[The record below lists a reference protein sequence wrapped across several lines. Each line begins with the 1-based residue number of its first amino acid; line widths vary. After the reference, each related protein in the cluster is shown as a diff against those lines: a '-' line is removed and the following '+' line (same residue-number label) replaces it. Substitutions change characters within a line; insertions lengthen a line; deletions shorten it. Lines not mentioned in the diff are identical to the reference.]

1 MLYTGN
7 VKINFNKQTIIAIIF
22 FFILVL
28 LFFYKSN
35 KQDTNESY
43 VNASLIDT
51 ALRSVKKDI
60 LKDLI
65 ENKKTNPSLFD
76 EATFNAL
83 VLNINKA
90 NKEQLKD
97 IIVNG
102 LICLSSGQGHAVR
115 PGLPGSPKIMM

>member
-1 MLYTGN
+1 MLHTGN
-7 VKINFNKQTIIAIIF
+7 VKINFNKQTIMAITF
-22 FFILVL
+22 FLVLVL
-28 LFFYKSN
+28 LFFYKSK
-35 KQDTNESY
+35 KQDTNEPFI
-43 VNASLIDT
+43 NASLIET

-60 LKDLI
+60 LKDLL
-65 ENKKTNPSLFD
+65 ENKKNNPSLFD
-76 EATFNAL
+76 EATFNTL

-90 NKEQLKD
+90 NKDQLKD